1 MEIAFLNDILFLYF
15 FYSFLDIFN
24 DQSLHT
30 FIITINVCA
39 MKCEKNGFFQF
50 GFISCPHRQLLD
62 ALPCRDRFFIRYIIE
77 ILINYFIDLIF
88 SVPFGIAG
96 NQY

>member
-1 MEIAFLNDILFLYF
+1 MEIAFLNDILFLCF

-39 MKCEKNGFFQF
+39 MKCEKNGFFITLE
-50 GFISCPHRQLLD
+50 GVVKN
-62 ALPCRDRFFIRYIIE
+62 AFFS
-77 ILINYFIDLIF
+77 FD
-88 SVPFGIAG
+88 SPVVMKPFF
-96 NQY
+96 Y

>member
-1 MEIAFLNDILFLYF
+1 MEIAFLNEISFLYF

-24 DQSLHT
+24 DQSPHT

-39 MKCEKNGFFQF
+39 MKCEKNHFFQF
-50 GFISCPHRQLLD
+50 RFISCQHRQLLD
-62 ALPCRDRFFIRYIIE
+62 ALPGRDQFFIRYMTE
-77 ILINYFIDLIF
+77 ILIKNFIDLVF